1 MRENLNQEAT
11 MDEDRKTFYIGT
23 EVDPAT
29 GQGGAPVLY
38 PGKDL
43 TTHGIIVGMTGSG
56 KTGLSIDLIEEALI
70 DGVPVIAIDPKGDL
84 GNLLLTFPGLSAA
97 EFQPWIDPAEAE
109 RKGLTVEQTAAA
121 TAETW
126 HKGLSGSGIAPE
138 RIAQLK
144 AGADFVIFTPGSTAG
159 IPVSV
164 LQSFRRPAG
173 ELGDEETQEK
183 VKGVTSALLGLVGI
197 DADPIRS
204 REHILI
210 SSIINDTWG
219 KDTDLTLPDLIV
231 QLQNPP
237 FEKLGVF
244 EVDTFFPPKDRL
256 DLAMRVNGLI
266 ASPSFQSW
274 LNGAPLD
281 VETFLHAPD
290 GRPRCSIFAIA
301 HLSDVERMFF
311 VTLLLQEVLGWM
323 RLQQGTDSLRA
334 LLYFDEVFGYFP
346 PYPFNP
352 PSKVPLLTLM
362 KQARAF
368 GLGVVLATQNP
379 VDIDYKG
386 LSNAGTWV
394 IGKLQQDGDRERV
407 LGGLEGAL
415 QEGGGTLDRAWFSG
429 VLGSL
434 KPRQFLLHNV
444 HTARHVVVQ
453 SRFAMSYLRGP
464 ITKAQIGQLMA
475 PRKIEFEHVT
485 HEALPTL
492 GPSRYLPAFPDGVP
506 VQFAPVPAGATLDPY
521 LFGEADV
528 AYEDKTSGA
537 FVQEHLLLAVPV
549 SQWPA
554 VDWTTAEQLPEGTT
568 WWDKAPE
575 GVLYEEVPA
584 DLQKPVSWKTLTVR
598 LKDVLKVRPLTLL
611 TSKPYKVAQQDSET
625 EAQFMAR
632 LGVLSAPDI
641 TGAVNKV
648 QDNLQEK
655 QRKLQDE
662 LTEAQQRLNI
672 AQMEARNRNSTAT
685 MQTAEAF
692 LGLLVGRKRS
702 FTAGARTRG
711 TAQTFRE
718 KAGDLQQKV
727 NDLQQQLAVLAAQ
740 TQATVTAEEQAARA
754 KYLAVEAKLL
764 RPKVSNVVVKRVG
777 IVFR

>member
-1 MRENLNQEAT
+1 

-29 GQGGAPVLY
+29 GQAGAPVLY
-38 PGKDL
+38 PSKDL
-43 TTHGIIVGMTGSG
+43 TTHGVIVGMTGSG

-84 GNLLLTFPGLSAA
+84 GNLLLTFPNLTAA
-97 EFQPWIDPAEAE
+97 EFQPWVDPAEAE
-109 RKGLTVEQTAAA
+109 RKGLTIEQTAAA

-126 HKGLSGSGIAPE
+126 QKGLAVSGIAPE
-138 RIAQLK
+138 RIVQLK
-144 AGADFVIFTPGSTAG
+144 AAADFVIFTPGSTAG

-219 KDTDLTLPDLIV
+219 KGHDLTLPDLIA

-256 DLAMRVNGLI
+256 DLAMRINGLI

-281 VETFLHAPD
+281 IETFLHAPD

-301 HLSDVERMFF
+301 HLSDAERMFF
-311 VTLLLQEVLGWM
+311 VTLLLQEVISWM
-323 RLQQGTDSLRA
+323 RVQQGTDSLRA

-368 GLGVVLATQNP
+368 GLGVLLATQNP

-386 LSNAGTWV
+386 LSNAGTWI
-394 IGKLQQDGDRERV
+394 IGTLQQEGDRERV

-415 QEGGGTLDRAWFSG
+415 QEGGGTLDRAWFTG
-429 VLGSL
+429 ILGSL
-434 KPRQFLLHNV
+434 KPRQFLLHNT
-444 HTARHVVVQ
+444 HTAKHIILQ

-464 ITKAQIGQLMA
+464 LTKAQISQLME
-475 PRKIEFEHVT
+475 PRKAEFEHVT
-485 HEALPTL
+485 HEALPTS
-492 GPSRYLPAFPDGVP
+492 GPSRYLPALPDGVP
-506 VQFAPVPAGATLDPY
+506 VQFAPVPTGTTLDPY
-521 LFGEADV
+521 VFGEADV
-528 AYEDKTSGA
+528 AYEDRTTGA
-537 FVQEHLLLAVPV
+537 FVQEHLLLSVPV

-554 VDWTTAEQLPEGTT
+554 VDWTTAEQLPESTT
-568 WWDKAPE
+568 WLDNAPD
-575 GVLYEEVPA
+575 GVLFEEVPA
-584 DLQKPVSWKTLTVR
+584 DLQKPASWKVITAR
-598 LKDVLKVRPLTLL
+598 FKDVLKVRPLTLL
-611 TSKPYKVAQQDSET
+611 TSKPYKVAQQDGEP
-625 EAQFMAR
+625 EGQFMAR

-641 TGAVNKV
+641 TAAVNKV
-648 QDNLQEK
+648 QEKQQEK
-655 QRKLQDE
+655 QRKLEDD
-662 LTEAQQRLNI
+662 LTEAQQRLSI
-672 AQMEARNRNSTAT
+672 AQMDARNRTAT
-685 MQTAEAF
+685 EGVQAVETVI
-692 LGLLVGRKRS
+692 GLFMKRS
-702 FTAGARTRG
+702 RSISAVTRSHGA
-711 TAQTFRE
+711 AQKQRE
-718 KAGDLQQKV
+718 KANDLQQRV
-727 NDLQQQLAVLAAQ
+727 NDLQQHMEVLAAQ
-740 TQATVTAEEQAARA
+740 TQATVMAEEQVARA

-764 RPKVSNVVVKRVG
+764 RPKGSNIVVKRVG
-777 IVFR
+777 VVFR

>member
-1 MRENLNQEAT
+1 ME
-11 MDEDRKTFYIGT
+11 EDRKTFYIGT
-23 EVDPAT
+23 EIDPAT
-29 GQGGAPVLY
+29 GQAGALVLY

-56 KTGLSIDLIEEALI
+56 KTGLAIDLIEEALI

-84 GNLLLTFPGLSAA
+84 GNLLLTFPTLTAA
-97 EFQPWIDPAEAE
+97 EFQPWVDPAEAE
-109 RKGLTVEQTAAA
+109 RKGLTIEQTAEA
-121 TAETW
+121 TAQTW
-126 HKGLSGSGIAPE
+126 QKGLAGSGIAPE

-144 AGADFVIFTPGSTAG
+144 AAADFVIFTPGSTAG

-219 KDTDLTLPDLIV
+219 KGHDLTLPDLIA

-256 DLAMRVNGLI
+256 DLAMRINGLI

-301 HLSDVERMFF
+301 HLSDAERMFF
-311 VTLLLQEVLGWM
+311 VTLLLQEVISWM

-368 GLGVVLATQNP
+368 GLGVLLATQNP

-386 LSNAGTWV
+386 LSNAGTWI
-394 IGKLQQDGDRERV
+394 IGTLQQEGDRERV

-415 QEGGGTLDRAWFSG
+415 QEGGGTLDRAWFTG

-444 HTARHVVVQ
+444 HTARHIVVQ

-464 ITKAQIGQLMA
+464 LTKAQIAQLMA
-475 PRKIEFEHVT
+475 PRKQEFEHIT
-485 HEALPTL
+485 HEAMPTS
-492 GPSRYLPAFPDGVP
+492 GPSRYLPAFPDGLP
-506 VQFAPVPAGATLDPY
+506 VQFAPVPPGTAVDSY
-521 LFGEADV
+521 MFGEADV
-528 AYEDKTSGA
+528 AYEDKTTSA
-537 FVQEHLLLAVPV
+537 FIQQHLLLSIPT

-554 VDWTTAEQLPEGTT
+554 VDWSMAEQLPENVA
-568 WWDKAPE
+568 WSEKAPD
-575 GVLYEEVPA
+575 GVLFQDVPA
-584 DLQKPVSWKTLTVR
+584 DLQKPASWKVITAR
-598 LKDVLKVRPLTLL
+598 FKDTLKVRPLTLL
-611 TSKPYKVAQQDSET
+611 TSKVYKVAQQDSET
-625 EAQFMAR
+625 EAEFMAR

-641 TGAVNKV
+641 TGAVNGV
-648 QDNLQEK
+648 QEKLAEK
-655 QRKLQDE
+655 QRKLQDD
-662 LTEAQQRLNI
+662 LTETQQRLNI
-672 AQMEARNRNSTAT
+672 AQMQARSSGTTEGVQAVET
-685 MQTAEAF
+685 VIGF
-692 LGLLVGRKRS
+692 LMKRRRS
-702 FTAGARTRG
+702 VSAIARSHG
-711 TAQTFRE
+711 IAQRQRE
-718 KAGDLQQKV
+718 QANDLQQKV
-727 NDLQQQLAVLAAQ
+727 SDLQQQLTVLDAQ
-740 TQATVTAEEQAARA
+740 TQGAVTAEDQSARA
-754 KYLAVEAKLL
+754 KYLAVDKKLL
-764 RPKVSNVVVKRVG
+764 RPKAGNIVVKRVG
-777 IVFR
+777 VVFR

>member
-1 MRENLNQEAT
+1 
-11 MDEDRKTFYIGT
+11 MDEDRRTFYIGT

-29 GQGGAPVLY
+29 GQAGAPVLY

-97 EFQPWIDPAEAE
+97 EFQPWVDPAEAE
-109 RKGLTVEQTAAA
+109 RKGLTVEQTALETAA
-121 TAETW
+121 TW
-126 HKGLSGSGIAPE
+126 QKGLASSGIAPE

-144 AGADFVIFTPGSTAG
+144 ASADFVIFTPGSTAG

-197 DADPIRS
+197 EADPIRS

-219 KDTDLTLPDLIV
+219 KGTDLTLSDLIV

-237 FEKLGVF
+237 FAKLGVF

-281 VETFLHAPD
+281 VESFLHAPD

-301 HLSDVERMFF
+301 HLSDAERMFF
-311 VTLLLQEVLGWM
+311 VTLLLQEVISWM
-323 RLQQGTDSLRA
+323 RLQQGTDSLLA

-368 GLGVVLATQNP
+368 GLGVLLATQNP

-394 IGKLQQDGDRERV
+394 IGTLQQEGDRDRV

-415 QEGGGTLDRAWFSG
+415 QEGGGTLDRAWFTG

-434 KPRQFLLHNV
+434 KPRQFLLHNI
-444 HTARHVVVQ
+444 HTAKHVVVQ

-464 ITKAQIGQLMA
+464 LTKAQIDQLMA
-475 PRKIEFEHVT
+475 PRKVEFEHVT
-485 HEALPTL
+485 HEALPTP
-492 GPSRYLPAFPDGVP
+492 GPSRYLPAFPDGIP
-506 VQFAPVPAGATLDPY
+506 VQFAPVPVGTTLDPY
-521 LFGEADV
+521 VFGEADV
-528 AYEDKTSGA
+528 AYEDKMTSA
-537 FVQEHLLLAVPV
+537 FVQQHLFLAIPV

-554 VDWTTAEQLPEGTT
+554 VDWATAELLPENVT
-568 WWDKAPE
+568 WCDKAPE
-575 GVLYEEVPA
+575 GVLFQEAPA
-584 DLQKPVSWKTLTVR
+584 DLQKPASWKTLTSR
-598 LKDVLKVRPLTLL
+598 LKDALKVRPLTLL
-611 TSKPYKVAQQDSET
+611 TSKEYKVAQQDGET

-641 TGAVNKV
+641 TGDVNKV
-648 QDNLQEK
+648 EEKLQEK
-655 QRKLQDE
+655 QRKLQDD

-672 AQMEARNRNSTAT
+672 AQMEARNRNSAAT
-685 MQTAEAF
+685 MQTAEAV

-702 FTAGARTRG
+702 FTTGVRARG
-711 TAQTFRE
+711 TAQTFQE
-718 KAGDLQQKV
+718 KAKDLQQKV
-727 NDLQQQLAVLAAQ
+727 NDLQQQLAVLAAR
-740 TQATVTAEEQAARA
+740 TQATVTAEEEAARA
-754 KYLAVEAKLL
+754 KYLAVEQKLL
-764 RPKVSNVVVKRVG
+764 RPKVSNIVVKRVG

>member
-1 MRENLNQEAT
+1 

-29 GQGGAPVLY
+29 GQAGPPVLY

-56 KTGLSIDLIEEALI
+56 KTGLSIDLIEEALM

-84 GNLLLTFPGLSAA
+84 GNLLLTFPTLTAA
-97 EFQPWIDPAEAE
+97 EFQPWVDPAEAE
-109 RKGLTVEQTAAA
+109 RKGLTIEQTAVA

-126 HKGLSGSGIAPE
+126 QKGLAGSGIAPE

-144 AGADFVIFTPGSTAG
+144 AAADFVIFTPGSTAG

-219 KDTDLTLPDLIV
+219 KGHDLTLPDLIA

-256 DLAMRVNGLI
+256 DLAMCINGLI

-281 VETFLHAPD
+281 VASFLHAPD

-301 HLSDVERMFF
+301 HLSDAERMFF
-311 VTLLLQEVLGWM
+311 VTLLLQEVISWM
-323 RLQQGTDSLRA
+323 RVQQGTDSLRA

-368 GLGVVLATQNP
+368 GLGVLLATQNP

-386 LSNAGTWV
+386 LSNAGTWI
-394 IGKLQQDGDRERV
+394 IGTLQQEGDRERV

-415 QEGGGTLDRAWFSG
+415 QEGGGTLDRAWFTG

-434 KPRQFLLHNV
+434 KPRQFLLHNI
-444 HTARHVVVQ
+444 HTARHIVVQ

-464 ITKAQIGQLMA
+464 LTKAQIGELMA
-475 PRKIEFEHVT
+475 PRKQEFEHVT
-485 HEALPTL
+485 HEAMPTS
-492 GPSRYLPAFPDGVP
+492 GPSRYLPAFPDGIS
-506 VQFAPVPAGATLDPY
+506 VQFAPVPAGTTVDPY
-521 LFGEADV
+521 VFGEADV
-528 AYEDKTSGA
+528 AYEDKTTSA
-537 FVQEHLLLAVPV
+537 FVQQHLFLTIPA
-549 SQWPA
+549 SQWST
-554 VDWTTAEQLPEGTT
+554 VDWSTAEQLPENVA
-568 WWDKAPE
+568 WSDKAPD
-575 GVLYEEVPA
+575 GVLFQDVPA
-584 DLQKPVSWKTLTVR
+584 DLQKPASWKTLTAR
-598 LKDVLKVRPLTLL
+598 FKDTLKVRPLTLL
-611 TSKPYKVAQQDSET
+611 TSKVYKVAQQDSET

-641 TGAVNKV
+641 TRAVSEV
-648 QDNLQEK
+648 QEKLAVK
-655 QRKLQDE
+655 QRKLQDD
-662 LTEAQQRLNI
+662 LTETQQRLNI
-672 AQMEARNRNSTAT
+672 AQMQARSSGTTEGVQAVET
-685 MQTAEAF
+685 VIGF
-692 LGLLVGRKRS
+692 LTKRRRS
-702 FTAGARTRG
+702 VSAIARSHG
-711 TAQTFRE
+711 IAQRQRE
-718 KAGDLQQKV
+718 QANDLQQKV
-727 NDLQQQLAVLAAQ
+727 TDLQQQVSVLAAQ
-740 TQATVTAEEQAARA
+740 TQASVTEAEQAARA
-754 KYLAVEAKLL
+754 KYLAVDQKLL
-764 RPKVSNVVVKRVG
+764 RPKVSNIVVKRVG
-777 IVFR
+777 VVFR

>member
-1 MRENLNQEAT
+1 

-29 GQGGAPVLY
+29 GQAGQPILY

-43 TTHGIIVGMTGSG
+43 TTHGVIVGMTGSG

-70 DGVPVIAIDPKGDL
+70 DGIPVIAIDPKGDL
-84 GNLLLTFPGLSAA
+84 GNLLLTFPNLTAV
-97 EFQPWIDPAEAE
+97 EFQPWVDPAEAE
-109 RKGLTVEQTAAA
+109 RKGLTVEQTAAV

-126 HKGLSGSGIAPE
+126 QKGLASSGISPE

-144 AGADFVIFTPGSTAG
+144 AAADFVIFTPGSTAG

-164 LQSFRRPAG
+164 LQSFRRPVG
-173 ELGDEETQEK
+173 ELGEEETQEK

-219 KDTDLTLPDLIV
+219 KGNDLTLPDLIV

-244 EVDTFFPPKDRL
+244 EVDTFFPPRDRL
-256 DLAMRVNGLI
+256 DLAMRINGLI

-274 LNGAPLD
+274 LNGASLD

-301 HLSDVERMFF
+301 HLSDAERMFF
-311 VTLLLQEVLGWM
+311 VTLLLQEVISWM

-368 GLGVVLATQNP
+368 GLGVLLATQNP

-386 LSNAGTWV
+386 LSNAGTWI

-415 QEGGGTLDRAWFSG
+415 QEGGDTLDRAWFSG

-444 HTARHVVVQ
+444 HTARHVVVR

-464 ITKAQIGQLMA
+464 LTKAQIGLLMA
-475 PRKIEFEHVT
+475 TRKTEFEHVT
-485 HEALPTL
+485 HEALPTA

-506 VQFAPVPAGATLDPY
+506 VEFAPVPAGTTLNPY

-528 AYEDKTSGA
+528 AYEDKTTGA
-537 FVQEHLLLAVPV
+537 FVQEHLLLSVPV
-549 SQWPA
+549 LQWPA

-568 WWDKAPE
+568 WLDRAPD
-575 GVLYEEVPA
+575 GVLFQEVPA
-584 DLQKPVSWKTLTVR
+584 DLQKPVSWKTITAR
-598 LKDVLKVRPLTLL
+598 FKDVLKVRPLTLL
-611 TSKPYKVAQQDSET
+611 TSKQYKVAQQDGET
-625 EAQFMAR
+625 EGQFMAR

-641 TGAVNKV
+641 TGAVGKV
-648 QDNLQEK
+648 QDKLLEK
-655 QRKLQDE
+655 QRKLQDN

-672 AQMEARNRNSTAT
+672 AQMQARSSGTTEGVQAVET
-685 MQTAEAF
+685 VI
-692 LGLLVGRKRS
+692 GLLMRRRRS
-702 FTAGARTRG
+702 ISAITRSHGA
-711 TAQTFRE
+711 AQRQRE
-718 KAGDLQQKV
+718 QANDLKQKV
-727 NDLQQQLAVLAAQ
+727 SDLQQQMMVLAAQ
-740 TQATVTAEEQAARA
+740 MQATVTAEEQAARA
-754 KYLAVEAKLL
+754 KYLAVDQKLL
-764 RPKVSNVVVKRVG
+764 RPKVSNIVIKRVG

>member
-11 MDEDRKTFYIGT
+11 VDEDRKTFYIGT

-29 GQGGAPVLY
+29 GQVGVPVLY

-43 TTHGIIVGMTGSG
+43 TTHGVIVGMTGSG

-84 GNLLLTFPGLSAA
+84 GNLLLTFPNLMAA
-97 EFQPWIDPAEAE
+97 EFQPWVDPAEAE
-109 RKGLTVEQTAAA
+109 RKGLTVEQAAAA

-126 HKGLSGSGIAPE
+126 QKGLAGSGIAPE

-144 AGADFVIFTPGSTAG
+144 AAADFVIFTPGSTAG

-197 DADPIRS
+197 EADPIRS

-219 KDTDLTLPDLIV
+219 KGHDLTLPDLIA

-237 FEKLGVF
+237 FEKPGVF

-256 DLAMRVNGLI
+256 DLAMRINSLI

-301 HLSDVERMFF
+301 HLSDAERMFF
-311 VTLLLQEVLGWM
+311 VTLLLQEVISWM

-368 GLGVVLATQNP
+368 GLGVLLATQNP

-386 LSNAGTWV
+386 LSNAGTWI
-394 IGKLQQDGDRERV
+394 IGTLQQEGDRERV

-415 QEGGGTLDRAWFSG
+415 QEGGGTLDRAWFTG

-434 KPRQFLLHNV
+434 KPRQFLLHNI
-444 HTARHVVVQ
+444 HTARHIVVQ

-464 ITKAQIGQLMA
+464 LTKAQIGQLMA
-475 PRKIEFEHVT
+475 VRKIEFEHVT
-485 HEALPTL
+485 YEALPTS

-506 VQFAPVPAGATLDPY
+506 VQFTPVPAGTTLDPY
-521 LFGEADV
+521 VFGEADV
-528 AYEDKTSGA
+528 AYEDKTTGA
-537 FVQEHLLLAVPV
+537 FVQEHLLLSVPV

-554 VDWTTAEQLPEGTT
+554 VDWTTAEQLPESTT
-568 WWDKAPE
+568 WLDKAPD
-575 GVLYEEVPA
+575 GVLFAEVST
-584 DLQKPVSWKTLTVR
+584 DLQKPASWKTLTTR
-598 LKDVLKVRPLTLL
+598 FKGVLKVRPLTLL
-611 TSKPYKVAQQDSET
+611 TSKPYKVAQQDGET
-625 EAQFMAR
+625 EGQFMAR

-648 QDNLQEK
+648 QEKLQE
-655 QRKLQDE
+655 QQHKLQDD

-672 AQMEARNRNSTAT
+672 AQMEARNRSSAAT

-692 LGLLVGRKRS
+692 LGLLVRRKRS
-702 FTAGARTRG
+702 FTAGVRTRG
-711 TAQTFRE
+711 TAQTLQE
-718 KAGDLQQKV
+718 KAKDLQQKV
-727 NDLQQQLAVLAAQ
+727 NDLQQQLVVLVAQ
-740 TQATVTAEEQAARA
+740 TQATVMAEEQAARV

-764 RPKVSNVVVKRVG
+764 RPKASNIVVKRVG
-777 IVFR
+777 VIFR

>member
-1 MRENLNQEAT
+1 

-29 GQGGAPVLY
+29 GQAGIPVLY

-56 KTGLSIDLIEEALI
+56 KTGLSIDLIEEALM

-84 GNLLLTFPGLSAA
+84 GNLLLTFPGLTAA
-97 EFQPWIDPAEAE
+97 EFQPWVDPAEAE
-109 RKGLTVEQTAAA
+109 RKELTVEQSAAETAAI
-121 TAETW
+121 W
-126 HKGLSGSGIAPE
+126 QKGLAASGIAPE
-138 RIAQLK
+138 RIAELK

-159 IPVSV
+159 VPVSV
-164 LQSFRRPAG
+164 LQSFHRPAG
-173 ELGDEETQEK
+173 DLGDEETQEK

-219 KDTDLTLPDLIV
+219 KNRDLTLPDLIV

-256 DLAMRVNGLI
+256 DLAMRINGLI

-281 VETFLHAPD
+281 VASFLRAPD

-301 HLSDVERMFF
+301 HLSDAERMFF
-311 VTLLLQEVLGWM
+311 VTLLLQEVLAWM
-323 RLQQGTDSLRA
+323 RLQQGTDALRA

-386 LSNAGTWV
+386 ISNAGTWI
-394 IGKLQQDGDRERV
+394 IGKLQQEGDRERV
-407 LGGLEGAL
+407 MGGLEGAL
-415 QEGGGTLDRAWFSG
+415 QEGGSALDKAWFTSA
-429 VLGSL
+429 LGSL

-444 HTARHVVVQ
+444 HTTRHLVMQ
-453 SRFAMSYLRGP
+453 SRFAMCYLRGP
-464 ITKAQIGQLMA
+464 LTKAQIGQLMVL
-475 PRKIEFEHVT
+475 RKTEFEHVT
-485 HEALPTL
+485 HEAPPTS
-492 GPSRYLPAFPDGVP
+492 GPSRYLPAFPHEVP
-506 VQFAPVPAGATLDPY
+506 VQFAPVPTGTTVEPY

-528 AYEDKTSGA
+528 AYEDKTTSA
-537 FVQEHLLLAVPV
+537 FVHEHVFLSIPA

-554 VDWTTAEQLPEGTT
+554 VDWNMAEQLPENVT
-568 WWDKAPE
+568 WSDKAPD
-575 GVLYEEVPA
+575 GVLFQEVSA
-584 DLQKPVSWKTLTVR
+584 DLQKSASWKLITSR
-598 LKDVLKVRPLTLL
+598 FNDALKVRPLTLL
-611 TSKPYKVAQQDSET
+611 TSKVYKIAQQDSET
-625 EAQFMAR
+625 QDQFMAR

-641 TGAVNKV
+641 TAAVVRVEEK
-648 QDNLQEK
+648 LQEK
-655 QRKLQDE
+655 QRKLQDD

-672 AQMEARNRNSTAT
+672 AQMEARNRSSTAT
-685 MQTAEAF
+685 MQTAEAV
-692 LGLLVGRKRS
+692 LGLLVGRRRS

-711 TAQTFRE
+711 SAQTMQE
-718 KAGDLQQKV
+718 KARDLQQKV
-727 NDLQQQLAVLAAQ
+727 NDLQQQLIVLTAQ
-740 TQATVTAEEQAARA
+740 MQATVTAEEQAARA
-754 KYLAVEAKLL
+754 KYLAIEQKLL
-764 RPKVSNVVVKRVG
+764 RPKASNIVIKWVG

>member
-1 MRENLNQEAT
+1 

-23 EVDPAT
+23 EVDPST
-29 GQGGAPVLY
+29 GQAGAPVLY
-38 PGKDL
+38 PSRDL
-43 TTHGIIVGMTGSG
+43 TTHGVIVGMTGSG
-56 KTGLSIDLIEEALI
+56 KTGLSIDLIEEALM

-84 GNLLLTFPGLSAA
+84 GNLLLTFPGLSTA
-97 EFQPWIDPAEAE
+97 EFQPWVDSAEAG
-109 RKGLTVEQTAAA
+109 RKGLTVEQAALETAA
-121 TAETW
+121 TW
-126 HKGLSGSGIAPE
+126 QKGLASSGIAPE

-144 AGADFVIFTPGSTAG
+144 AKADFVIFTPGSTAG

-164 LQSFRRPAG
+164 LQSFRRPVAD
-173 ELGDEETQEK
+173 LGDEETQEK

-197 DADPIRS
+197 DADPVRS

-219 KDTDLTLPDLIV
+219 KGMDLTLPDLIV

-244 EVDTFFPPKDRL
+244 EVDTFFPPRERL
-256 DLAMRVNGLI
+256 DLAMRINGLI

-281 VETFLHAPD
+281 VERFFRAPD

-311 VTLLLQEVLGWM
+311 VTLLLQEVLAWM

-368 GLGVVLATQNP
+368 GLGVLLATQNP

-386 LSNAGTWV
+386 LSNAGTWI

-415 QEGGGTLDRAWFSG
+415 QEGGGTLDRAWFSSI
-429 VLGSL
+429 LGSL

-464 ITKAQIGQLMA
+464 LTKAQIGQLMVS
-475 PRKIEFEHVT
+475 RKIEFEHVT
-485 HEALPTL
+485 LEALPTS

-506 VQFAPVPAGATLDPY
+506 VQFAPVPAGTTLDPY
-521 LFGEADV
+521 VFGEADV
-528 AYEDKTSGA
+528 VYEDKTIGA
-537 FVQEHLLLAVPV
+537 FVQEHLLLSAPV
-549 SQWPA
+549 SQWPT
-554 VDWTTAEQLPEGTT
+554 VDWTTAEQLPENAT
-568 WWDKAPE
+568 WWDNAPE
-575 GVLYEEVPA
+575 GVLFEEVPT
-584 DLQKPVSWKTLTVR
+584 DLQKPASWKTLTAR
-598 LKDVLKVRPLTLL
+598 FKDALKVRPLTLL
-611 TSKPYKVAQQDSET
+611 TSKPYKITQQDGET
-625 EAQFMAR
+625 EVQFMVR
-632 LGVLSAPDI
+632 LGILSAPDI

-648 QDNLQEK
+648 QDKLQEK
-655 QRKLQDE
+655 QRKLQED

-672 AQMEARNRNSTAT
+672 AQMEARNRSSTAT

-692 LGLLVGRKRS
+692 LGLLVGHKRS

-711 TAQTFRE
+711 TAQTLQE
-718 KAGDLQQKV
+718 KAKDLQQKV

-740 TQATVTAEEQAARA
+740 TQATVMAEEQAARA
-754 KYLAVEAKLL
+754 KYRAVEAKLL
-764 RPKVSNVVVKRVG
+764 RPKVSNIIVKRVG
-777 IVFR
+777 VVFR

>member
-1 MRENLNQEAT
+1 
-11 MDEDRKTFYIGT
+11 MDEDRKAFYIGT

-29 GQGGAPVLY
+29 GQAGVPVLY
-38 PGKDL
+38 PSEDL
-43 TTHGIIVGMTGSG
+43 TTHGVIVGMTGSG
-56 KTGLSIDLIEEALI
+56 KTGLSIDLIEEALM

-84 GNLLLTFPGLSAA
+84 GNLFLTFPGLSAA
-97 EFQPWIDPAEAE
+97 EFQPWVDPAEAE
-109 RKGLTVEQTAAA
+109 RKELTVEQVALETA
-121 TAETW
+121 TTW
-126 HKGLSGSGIAPE
+126 QKGLASSGIAPE

-144 AGADFVIFTPGSTAG
+144 AKADFVIFTPGSTAG

-173 ELGDEETQEK
+173 DLGDEETQEK

-210 SSIINDTWG
+210 SSIINHTWG
-219 KDTDLTLPDLIV
+219 KGTDLTLPDLIV

-237 FEKLGVF
+237 FEKLGVLK
-244 EVDTFFPPKDRL
+244 VDTFFPPRERL
-256 DLAMRVNGLI
+256 DLAMRINGLI

-281 VETFLHAPD
+281 VETFFRAPD
-290 GRPRCSIFAIA
+290 GRARCSIFSIA

-311 VTLLLQEVLGWM
+311 VTLLLQEVLAWM
-323 RLQQGTDSLRA
+323 RLQQGADSLRA

-379 VDIDYKG
+379 VDVDYKG
-386 LSNAGTWV
+386 LSNAGTWI

-407 LGGLEGAL
+407 LGGLEGVL
-415 QEGGGTLDRAWFSG
+415 QEGGGTLDRAWFSSI
-429 VLGSL
+429 LGSL

-464 ITKAQIGQLMA
+464 LTKAQIGQLMVS
-475 PRKIEFEHVT
+475 RKIEFEHVT
-485 HEALPTL
+485 LEALPTS

-506 VQFAPVPAGATLDPY
+506 VQFAPVPAGTTLDPY
-521 LFGEADV
+521 VFGEADV
-528 AYEDKTSGA
+528 VYEDKTIGA
-537 FVQEHLLLAVPV
+537 FVQEHLLLSAPV
-549 SQWPA
+549 SQWPT
-554 VDWTTAEQLPEGTT
+554 VDWTTAEQLPENAT
-568 WWDKAPE
+568 WWDNAPE
-575 GVLYEEVPA
+575 GVLFEEVPT
-584 DLQKPVSWKTLTVR
+584 DLQKPASWKTLTAR
-598 LKDVLKVRPLTLL
+598 FKDALKVRPLTLL
-611 TSKPYKVAQQDSET
+611 TSKPYKITQQDGET
-625 EAQFMAR
+625 EVQFMVR
-632 LGVLSAPDI
+632 LGILSAPDI

-648 QDNLQEK
+648 QDKLQEK
-655 QRKLQDE
+655 QRKLQEDV
-662 LTEAQQRLNI
+662 TEAQQRLNI
-672 AQMEARNRNSTAT
+672 AQMEARNRSSTAT
-685 MQTAEAF
+685 MQTAGAF
-692 LGLLVGRKRS
+692 LGLLVGHKRS

-711 TAQTFRE
+711 TAQTLQE
-718 KAGDLQQKV
+718 KAKDLQQKV

-740 TQATVTAEEQAARA
+740 TQATVMAEEQAARA
-754 KYLAVEAKLL
+754 KYRAVEAKLL
-764 RPKVSNVVVKRVG
+764 RPKVSNIIVKRIGV
-777 IVFR
+777 VFR

>member
-1 MRENLNQEAT
+1 
-11 MDEDRKTFYIGT
+11 MDEDRKTFYIGA

-29 GQGGAPVLY
+29 GQAGAPVLY

-56 KTGLSIDLIEEALI
+56 KTGLSIDLIEEALM
-70 DGVPVIAIDPKGDL
+70 DGIPVIAIDPKGDL
-84 GNLLLTFPGLSAA
+84 GNLLLTFPDLTAA

-109 RKGLTVEQTAAA
+109 RKEQTVEQAAIETAAM
-121 TAETW
+121 W
-126 HKGLSGSGIAPE
+126 QKGLAASGIAPE

-144 AGADFVIFTPGSTAG
+144 AGADFVVFTPGSTAG

-164 LQSFRRPAG
+164 LQSFRRPGG

-183 VKGVTSALLGLVGI
+183 VKGLTSALLGLVGV

-219 KDTDLTLPDLIV
+219 RSHDLTLPDLIV

-256 DLAMRVNGLI
+256 DLAMRINGLI

-281 VETFLHAPD
+281 IGTFLHAPD

-301 HLSDVERMFF
+301 HLSDAERMFF
-311 VTLLLQEVLGWM
+311 VTLLLQEVLSWM
-323 RLQQGTDSLRA
+323 RLQQGTDALRA

-386 LSNAGTWV
+386 ISNAGTWI
-394 IGKLQQDGDRERV
+394 IGKLQQEGDRERV
-407 LGGLEGAL
+407 MGGLEGAL
-415 QEGGGTLDRAWFSG
+415 QEGGGSLDRAWFSS

-444 HTARHVVVQ
+444 HTARHLVMQ

-464 ITKAQIGQLMA
+464 LTKAQIGQLMA

-485 HEALPTL
+485 HEAAPVS

-506 VQFAPVPAGATLDPY
+506 VQFAPVSAGTVVDAHI
-521 LFGEADV
+521 FGEADV
-528 AYEDKTSGA
+528 AYEDRTTSV
-537 FVQEHLLLAVPV
+537 FMQEHLVLAVPA
-549 SQWPA
+549 SQWSTA
-554 VDWTTAEQLPEGTT
+554 DWARAEQLSDSGG
-568 WWDKAPE
+568 WWSKAPD
-575 GVLYEEVPA
+575 GIMYGDVPA
-584 DLQKPVSWKTLTVR
+584 DLQKPVSWKTLAAR
-598 LKDVLKVRPLTLL
+598 FKDALKTRPLSLL
-611 TSKPYKVAQQDSET
+611 TSKLYKVAQQNGESQD
-625 EAQFMAR
+625 QFMAR

-641 TGAVNKV
+641 TAAVNKV
-648 QDNLQEK
+648 QEKLEEK
-655 QRKLQDE
+655 QRKLQDA

-672 AQMEARNRNSTAT
+672 TQMEARNRSSTAN

-702 FTAGARTRG
+702 FASGARTRG
-711 TAQTFRE
+711 SAQTLQE
-718 KAGDLQQKV
+718 KARDLQQKV
-727 NDLQQQLAVLAAQ
+727 NDLQQQLTVLAAQ
-740 TQATVTAEEQAARA
+740 MQATVVAEEQAARA
-754 KYLAVEAKLL
+754 KYLAVEQKVL
-764 RPKVSNVVVKRVG
+764 RPKASNIIVKQLG
-777 IVFR
+777 IVFRQTS

>member
-1 MRENLNQEAT
+1 
-11 MDEDRKTFYIGT
+11 MDEDRKTFYVGT
-23 EVDPAT
+23 EVDAAT
-29 GQGGAPVLY
+29 GQAGAPVLY

-43 TTHGIIVGMTGSG
+43 TTHGVIVGMTGSG

-70 DGVPVIAIDPKGDL
+70 DGIPVIAIDPKGDL
-84 GNLLLTFPGLSAA
+84 GNLLLTFPGLTAA
-97 EFQPWIDPAEAE
+97 EFQPWVDPAEAE

-126 HKGLSGSGIAPE
+126 QKGLAASGITPA

-144 AGADFVIFTPGSTAG
+144 TAADFVIFTPGSTAG

-197 DADPIRS
+197 EADPIRS

-219 KDTDLTLPDLIV
+219 KGNDLTLPDLIV

-244 EVDTFFPPKDRL
+244 EVDTFFPPRDRL
-256 DLAMRVNGLI
+256 DLAMRINGLI

-281 VETFLHAPD
+281 VETFLHASD
-290 GRPRCSIFAIA
+290 GRPRCSVFAIA
-301 HLSDVERMFF
+301 HLSDAERMFF
-311 VTLLLQEVLGWM
+311 VTLLLQEIISWM

-368 GLGVVLATQNP
+368 GLGVLLATQNP

-386 LSNAGTWV
+386 LSNAGTWI

-434 KPRQFLLHNV
+434 KPRQFLLHNI
-444 HTARHVVVQ
+444 HTARHVVMQ

-464 ITKAQIGQLMA
+464 LTKAQIGLLMA
-475 PRKIEFEHVT
+475 TRKTEFEHVT
-485 HEALPTL
+485 HEALPTT
-492 GPSRYLPAFPDGVP
+492 GPSRYLPAFPDGIP
-506 VQFAPVPAGATLDPY
+506 VEFAPVPPGTTLNPY

-528 AYEDKTSGA
+528 AYEDKTTGA
-537 FVQEHLLLAVPV
+537 FVQEHLLLSVPV

-554 VDWTTAEQLPEGTT
+554 VDWTTAEQLPENTT
-568 WWDKAPE
+568 WLERAPD
-575 GVLYEEVPA
+575 GVLFREVPA
-584 DLQKPVSWKTLTVR
+584 DLQKPVSWKTITAR
-598 LKDVLKVRPLTLL
+598 FKDVLKVRPLTLL
-611 TSKPYKVAQQDSET
+611 TSKQYKVAQQDGET
-625 EAQFMAR
+625 EGQFMAR

-641 TGAVNKV
+641 TGAVGKA
-648 QDNLQEK
+648 QDKLLEK
-655 QRKLQDE
+655 QRKLQDN

-672 AQMEARNRNSTAT
+672 AQMQARSSGTTEGVQAVET
-685 MQTAEAF
+685 VI
-692 LGLLVGRKRS
+692 GLLMRRRRSISAITRSHGAAQRQRKQAS
-702 FTAGARTRG
+702 
-711 TAQTFRE
+711 
-718 KAGDLQQKV
+718 DLQQKV
-727 NDLQQQLAVLAAQ
+727 SELQQQMMVLAAQ
-740 TQATVTAEEQAARA
+740 MQATVTAEEQAARG
-754 KYLAVEAKLL
+754 KYLAVDQKLL
-764 RPKVSNVVVKRVG
+764 RPKASNIVVRRVG
-777 IVFR
+777 VVFR

>member
-1 MRENLNQEAT
+1 
-11 MDEDRKTFYIGT
+11 MDEDRKTFYIGSA
-23 EVDPAT
+23 VDLAT
-29 GQGGAPVLY
+29 GQAGQPILY

-56 KTGLSIDLIEEALI
+56 KTGLSIDLIEEALM

-84 GNLLLTFPGLSAA
+84 GDLLLTFPGLSAA
-97 EFQPWIDPAEAE
+97 EFQPWVDPAEAE
-109 RKGLTVEQTAAA
+109 RKGLTVEQTAAE
-121 TAETW
+121 TAQTW
-126 HKGLSGSGIAPE
+126 QKGLAGSGIDPG
-138 RIAQLK
+138 RIAQLR
-144 AGADFVIFTPGSTAG
+144 AAADFVIFTPGSMAG

-197 DADPIRS
+197 EADPIRS

-219 KDTDLTLPDLIV
+219 RGMDLTLPDLIV

-256 DLAMRVNGLI
+256 DLAMRINGLI

-281 VETFLHAPD
+281 IDTFFHAPD

-301 HLSDVERMFF
+301 HLSDAERMFF
-311 VTLLLQEVLGWM
+311 VTLLLQEVLAWM
-323 RLQQGTDSLRA
+323 RLQQGTESLRA

-386 LSNAGTWV
+386 ISNAGTWI
-394 IGKLQQDGDRERV
+394 IGKLQQEGDRDRV

-415 QEGGGTLDRAWFSG
+415 QEGGGSLDRAWFAQI
-429 VLGSL
+429 LGGL

-444 HTARHVVVQ
+444 HAAKPAVLQ

-464 ITKAQIGQLMA
+464 LTKAQIGLLMA
-475 PRKIEFEHVT
+475 PRKTEFEHVT
-485 HEALPTL
+485 HDVLPAS
-492 GPSRYLPAFPDGVP
+492 GPSRYLPAFPDSVP
-506 VQFAPVPAGATLDPY
+506 VQFAPVPAGTALDPY
-521 LFGEADV
+521 IFGEADV
-528 AYEDKTSGA
+528 AYDDKTTGA
-537 FVQEHLLLAVPV
+537 FVQEHVLLAVAAT
-549 SQWPA
+549 QWPA
-554 VDWTTAEQLPEGTT
+554 VDWSTAEQLSETVT
-568 WWDKAPE
+568 WWDKPPE
-575 GVLYEEVPA
+575 GAVFQDVPA
-584 DLQKPVSWKTLTVR
+584 DLQKPASWKTLEAR
-598 LKDVLKVRPLTLL
+598 FKDVLKVRPFTLL
-611 TSKPYKVAQQDSET
+611 TSRPYKVAQQDGES

-648 QDNLQEK
+648 REKLEEQQHKFQD
-655 QRKLQDE
+655 D
-662 LTEAQQRLNI
+662 LTETQQRLNI
-672 AQMEARNRNSTAT
+672 AQMEARNRSTTAT

-692 LGLLVGRKRS
+692 LGLLVGHKRS
-702 FTAGARTRG
+702 FSSGARTRG
-711 TAQTFRE
+711 AAQTSQE
-718 KAGDLQQKV
+718 KANDLQQKV
-727 NDLQQQLAVLAAQ
+727 GAIQQQLAVLTAQMQAAV
-740 TQATVTAEEQAARA
+740 AAEEQAARA
-754 KYLAVEAKLL
+754 KYLAVDKKQL
-764 RPKVSNVVVKRVG
+764 RPKVSNIVIKRVG
-777 IVFR
+777 IAFR

>member
-23 EVDPAT
+23 EVDPST
-29 GQGGAPVLY
+29 GQAGAPVLY
-38 PGKDL
+38 PSRDL
-43 TTHGIIVGMTGSG
+43 TTHGVIVGMTGSG
-56 KTGLSIDLIEEALI
+56 KTGLSIDLIEEALM

-97 EFQPWIDPAEAE
+97 EFQPWVDPAEAE
-109 RKGLTVEQTAAA
+109 RKELTVEQAALETA
-121 TAETW
+121 TTW
-126 HKGLSGSGIAPE
+126 QKGLASSGIAPE

-144 AGADFVIFTPGSTAG
+144 AKADFVIFTPGSTAG

-173 ELGDEETQEK
+173 GLGDEETQEK

-204 REHILI
+204 REYILV

-219 KDTDLTLPDLIV
+219 KGMDLTLPDLIV
-231 QLQNPP
+231 QLQSPP

-244 EVDTFFPPKDRL
+244 EVDTFFPPRERL
-256 DLAMRVNGLI
+256 ELAMRINGLI

-281 VETFLHAPD
+281 VERFLHAPD

-311 VTLLLQEVLGWM
+311 VTLLLQEVLAWM

-379 VDIDYKG
+379 VDVDYKG
-386 LSNAGTWV
+386 LSNAGTWI

-444 HTARHVVVQ
+444 HTARHIVMQ

-464 ITKAQIGQLMA
+464 LTKAQIRQLMA
-475 PRKIEFEHVT
+475 SRKIEFEHVT
-485 HEALPTL
+485 QEALPTP

-506 VQFAPVPAGATLDPY
+506 VQFAPVPAGTTLDPY
-521 LFGEADV
+521 VFGEADV
-528 AYEDKTSGA
+528 AYEDKTTGA
-537 FVQEHLLLAVPV
+537 FVQEYLLLSVPV
-549 SQWPA
+549 SQWPV
-554 VDWTTAEQLPEGTT
+554 VDWTTAELLPEGTT
-568 WWDKAPE
+568 WLDKVPE
-575 GVLYEEVPA
+575 GVLFEEVPA
-584 DLQKPVSWKTLTVR
+584 DLQKPASWKTLTAR

-611 TSKPYKVAQQDSET
+611 TSKPYKVAQQDGET
-625 EAQFMAR
+625 EGQFMAR

-648 QDNLQEK
+648 REKLEEK
-655 QRKLQDE
+655 QHKLQDD

-672 AQMEARNRNSTAT
+672 AQMEARNRSSTAT

-711 TAQTFRE
+711 TAQTLQE
-718 KAGDLQQKV
+718 KARDLQQKV
-727 NDLQQQLAVLAAQ
+727 NDLQQQVAVLAAQ
-740 TQATVTAEEQAARA
+740 TQATVMAEEQAARA

-764 RPKVSNVVVKRVG
+764 RPKVSNVVIKRVG

>member
-1 MRENLNQEAT
+1 ME
-11 MDEDRKTFYIGT
+11 EDRKTFYIGT
-23 EVDPAT
+23 EIDPAT
-29 GQGGAPVLY
+29 GQAGALVLY

-56 KTGLSIDLIEEALI
+56 KTGLAIDLIEEALI

-84 GNLLLTFPGLSAA
+84 GNLLLTFPTLTAA
-97 EFQPWIDPAEAE
+97 EFQPWVDPAEAE
-109 RKGLTVEQTAAA
+109 RKGLTIEQTAEA
-121 TAETW
+121 TAQTW
-126 HKGLSGSGIAPE
+126 QKGLAGSGIAPE

-144 AGADFVIFTPGSTAG
+144 AAADFVIFTPGSTAG

-219 KDTDLTLPDLIV
+219 KGHDLTLPDLIA

-256 DLAMRVNGLI
+256 DLAMRINGLI

-301 HLSDVERMFF
+301 HLSDAERMFF
-311 VTLLLQEVLGWM
+311 VTLLLQEVISWM

-368 GLGVVLATQNP
+368 GLGVLLATQNP

-386 LSNAGTWV
+386 LSNAGTWI
-394 IGKLQQDGDRERV
+394 IGTLQQEGDRERV

-415 QEGGGTLDRAWFSG
+415 QEGGGTLDRAWFTG

-444 HTARHVVVQ
+444 HTARHIVVQ

-464 ITKAQIGQLMA
+464 LTKAQIAQLMA
-475 PRKIEFEHVT
+475 PRKQEFEHIT
-485 HEALPTL
+485 HEAMPTS
-492 GPSRYLPAFPDGVP
+492 GPSRYLPAFPDGLP
-506 VQFAPVPAGATLDPY
+506 VQFAPVPPGTAVDSY
-521 LFGEADV
+521 MFGEADV
-528 AYEDKTSGA
+528 AYEDKTTSA
-537 FVQEHLLLAVPV
+537 FIQQHLLLSIPA

-554 VDWTTAEQLPEGTT
+554 VDWSMAEQLPENVT
-568 WWDKAPE
+568 WSDKAPD
-575 GVLYEEVPA
+575 GVLFQDVPA
-584 DLQKPVSWKTLTVR
+584 DLQKPASWKVITAR
-598 LKDVLKVRPLTLL
+598 FKDTLKVRPLTLL
-611 TSKPYKVAQQDSET
+611 TSKVYKVAQQDSET
-625 EAQFMAR
+625 EAEFMAR

-641 TGAVNKV
+641 TGAVNGV
-648 QDNLQEK
+648 QEKLAEK
-655 QRKLQDE
+655 QRKLQDD
-662 LTEAQQRLNI
+662 LTETQQRLNI
-672 AQMEARNRNSTAT
+672 AQMQARSSGTTEGVQAVET
-685 MQTAEAF
+685 VIGF
-692 LGLLVGRKRS
+692 LMKRRRS
-702 FTAGARTRG
+702 VSAIARSHG
-711 TAQTFRE
+711 IAQRQRE
-718 KAGDLQQKV
+718 QANDLQQKV
-727 NDLQQQLAVLAAQ
+727 SDLQQQLTMLDAQ
-740 TQATVTAEEQAARA
+740 TQGAVTAEDQSARA
-754 KYLAVEAKLL
+754 KYLAVDKKLL
-764 RPKVSNVVVKRVG
+764 RPKAGNIVVKRVG
-777 IVFR
+777 VVFR

>member
-1 MRENLNQEAT
+1 
-11 MDEDRKTFYIGT
+11 MDEDRKAFYIGT

-29 GQGGAPVLY
+29 GQAGAPVLY
-38 PGKDL
+38 PSKDL
-43 TTHGIIVGMTGSG
+43 TTHGVIVGMTGSG

-84 GNLLLTFPGLSAA
+84 GNLLLTFPGLSTA
-97 EFQPWIDPAEAE
+97 EFQPWVDSAEAG
-109 RKGLTVEQTAAA
+109 RKGLTVEQAALETAA
-121 TAETW
+121 TW
-126 HKGLSGSGIAPE
+126 QKGLASSGIAPE

-144 AGADFVIFTPGSTAG
+144 AGADFVVFTPGSTAG

-164 LQSFRRPAG
+164 LQSFRRPVAD
-173 ELGDEETQEK
+173 LGDEEMQEK
-183 VKGVTSALLGLVGI
+183 VKGITSALLGLVGI

-219 KDTDLTLPDLIV
+219 KAMDLTLPDLIV

-256 DLAMRVNGLI
+256 ELAMRINGLI

-281 VETFLHAPD
+281 VESFLHAPD

-301 HLSDVERMFF
+301 HLSDAERMFF
-311 VTLLLQEVLGWM
+311 VTLLLQEVLSWM

-362 KQARAF
+362 KQARSF
-368 GLGVVLATQNP
+368 GLGVLLATQNP

-386 LSNAGTWV
+386 LSNAGTWI

-407 LGGLEGAL
+407 LGGLEGVL
-415 QEGGGTLDRAWFSG
+415 QEGGGTLDRVWFSG
-429 VLGSL
+429 ILGSL

-444 HTARHVVVQ
+444 HTARHVIVQ

-464 ITKAQIGQLMA
+464 LTKAQIGQLMA
-475 PRKIEFEHVT
+475 SRKIEFEHVT
-485 HEALPTL
+485 HEALLTS

-506 VQFAPVPAGATLDPY
+506 VQFAPVPAGTTLDPY
-521 LFGEADV
+521 VFGEADV
-528 AYEDKTSGA
+528 VYEDKTIGA
-537 FVQEHLLLAVPV
+537 FVQEHLLLSIPI

-554 VDWTTAEQLPEGTT
+554 VDWTTAEQLPENAT
-568 WWDKAPE
+568 WWDNAPE
-575 GVLYEEVPA
+575 GVLFEEVPT
-584 DLQKPVSWKTLTVR
+584 DLQKPVSWKTITAR
-598 LKDVLKVRPLTLL
+598 FKDALKVRPLTLL
-611 TSKPYKVAQQDSET
+611 ASKPYKITQQDGET
-625 EAQFMAR
+625 EVQFMVR
-632 LGVLSAPDI
+632 LGILSAPDI
-641 TGAVNKV
+641 TGAVGKV
-648 QDNLQEK
+648 QDKLQEK
-655 QRKLQDE
+655 QRKLQDD

-672 AQMEARNRNSTAT
+672 AQMEARNHSSAAT

-692 LGLLVGRKRS
+692 LGLLVGHKRS
-702 FTAGARTRG
+702 FTVCARTRG
-711 TAQTFRE
+711 IAQTFHE
-718 KAGDLQQKV
+718 KANDLQQKV
-727 NDLQQQLAVLAAQ
+727 NDLQRQLAVLAVQ
-740 TQATVTAEEQAARA
+740 TQVTVAAEEQAARG

-764 RPKVSNVVVKRVG
+764 RPKVSNIVVKRVG

>member
-1 MRENLNQEAT
+1 
-11 MDEDRKTFYIGT
+11 MDEDRRTFYIGAA
-23 EVDPAT
+23 VDPAT
-29 GQGGAPVLY
+29 GQTGAPVLY

-43 TTHGIIVGMTGSG
+43 TTHGVIVGMTGSG

-97 EFQPWIDPAEAE
+97 EFQPWVDPAEAE
-109 RKGLTVEQTAAA
+109 RKELTVEQTAVA
-121 TAETW
+121 TAEMW
-126 HKGLSGSGIAPE
+126 QKGLAASGIAPE

-144 AGADFVIFTPGSTAG
+144 AAADFVIFTPGSTAG

-219 KDTDLTLPDLIV
+219 KGADLTLPDLIV

-256 DLAMRVNGLI
+256 ELAMRVNGLI

-281 VETFLHAPD
+281 VGSFLRAPD
-290 GRPRCSIFAIA
+290 GRPRCSIFAIS
-301 HLSDVERMFF
+301 HLSDAERMFF
-311 VTLLLQEVLGWM
+311 VTLLLQEVLSWM

-386 LSNAGTWV
+386 LSNAGTW
-394 IGKLQQDGDRERV
+394 ILGKLQQDADRERV

-429 VLGSL
+429 VLGGL
-434 KPRQFLLHNV
+434 KPRQFLLHNI
-444 HTARHVVVQ
+444 HTAKHVIIQ

-464 ITKAQIGQLMA
+464 LTKAQIGVLMA

-485 HEALPTL
+485 HETL
-492 GPSRYLPAFPDGVP
+492 SASGPSRYLPAFPDSVP
-506 VQFAPVPAGATLDPY
+506 VQFAPVPAETTLDPY
-521 LFGEADV
+521 VFGEADV
-528 AYEDKTSGA
+528 AYEDRTTSA
-537 FVQEHLLLAVPV
+537 FIQQHLLLAVPA

-554 VDWTTAEQLPEGTT
+554 VDWSTAEQLPENVV

-575 GVLYEEVPA
+575 DVLFQDVPA
-584 DLQKPVSWKTLTVR
+584 DLQKPASWKSLGAR
-598 LKDVLKVRPLTLL
+598 FKEALKVRPLTLL
-611 TSKPYKVAQQDSET
+611 TSKIYKVAQQDGET

-648 QDNLQEK
+648 QDKLQEK
-655 QRKLQDE
+655 QRKLEAD
-662 LTEAQQRLNI
+662 LTEAQQRLSI
-672 AQMEARNRNSTAT
+672 AQMEARNRSSTAT

-702 FTAGARTRG
+702 FSTGARTRG
-711 TAQTFRE
+711 AAQTFQE
-718 KAGDLQQKV
+718 KAGGLQQKV
-727 NDLQQQLAVLAAQ
+727 NDLQQQLAILAAQ
-740 TQATVTAEEQAARA
+740 MQATVTAEEQAAQA
-754 KYLAVEAKLL
+754 KYLAVESRLL
-764 RPKVSNVVVKRVG
+764 RPKVSNIVVKRVG
-777 IVFR
+777 VVFR

>member
-11 MDEDRKTFYIGT
+11 VDEDRKIFYIGT

-29 GQGGAPVLY
+29 GQVGVPLLY

-43 TTHGIIVGMTGSG
+43 TTHGVIIGMTGSG

-84 GNLLLTFPGLSAA
+84 GNLLLTFPNLMAT
-97 EFQPWIDPAEAE
+97 EFQPWVDPAEGE
-109 RKGLTVEQTAAA
+109 RKGLTVEQVAAA

-126 HKGLSGSGIAPE
+126 QKGLAGSGIAPE
-138 RIAQLK
+138 RIARLK
-144 AGADFVIFTPGSTAG
+144 AAADFVIFTPGSTAG
-159 IPVSV
+159 ISVSV

-197 DADPIRS
+197 EADPIRS

-219 KDTDLTLPDLIV
+219 KGHDLTLPDLIA

-256 DLAMRVNGLI
+256 DLAMRINGLV

-281 VETFLHAPD
+281 VETFLHVPD

-301 HLSDVERMFF
+301 HLSDAERMFF
-311 VTLLLQEVLGWM
+311 VTLLLQEVISWM

-368 GLGVVLATQNP
+368 GLGVLLATQNP

-386 LSNAGTWV
+386 LSNAGTWI
-394 IGKLQQDGDRERV
+394 IGTLQQEGDRERV

-415 QEGGGTLDRAWFSG
+415 QEGGGTLDRAWFTG

-434 KPRQFLLHNV
+434 KPRQFLLHNI
-444 HTARHVVVQ
+444 HTARHIVVQ

-464 ITKAQIGQLMA
+464 LTKAQIGQLMA

-485 HEALPTL
+485 HEAMPTS

-506 VQFAPVPAGATLDPY
+506 VQFAPVPAGTTLDPY
-521 LFGEADV
+521 VFGEADV
-528 AYEDKTSGA
+528 VYEDKTTGA
-537 FVQEHLLLAVPV
+537 FVQEHLLLSVPV
-549 SQWPA
+549 SAWSA
-554 VDWTTAEQLPEGTT
+554 VDWTAAEQLPESTT
-568 WWDKAPE
+568 WLDKAPD
-575 GVLYEEVPA
+575 GVLFAEVSA
-584 DLQKPVSWKTLTVR
+584 DLQKPASWKTLATR
-598 LKDVLKVRPLTLL
+598 FKDILKVRPLMLL
-611 TSKPYKVAQQDSET
+611 TSKPYKIAEQDGET
-625 EAQFMAR
+625 EGQFMAR
-632 LGVLSAPDI
+632 LGVLSVPDI

-648 QDNLQEK
+648 QEKLQE
-655 QRKLQDE
+655 QQHKLQDDI
-662 LTEAQQRLNI
+662 TEAQQRLNI
-672 AQMEARNRNSTAT
+672 AQMEGRNRSSAAT

-692 LGLLVGRKRS
+692 MGLLVGRKRS
-702 FTAGARTRG
+702 FTAGARTPG
-711 TAQTFRE
+711 TAQTLQE
-718 KAGDLQQKV
+718 KAKDLQQKV
-727 NDLQQQLAVLAAQ
+727 NDLQQQMAGLVAQ
-740 TQATVTAEEQAARA
+740 TQVTVMAEEQAARA
-754 KYLAVEAKLL
+754 KYLAVAAKSL
-764 RPKVSNVVVKRVG
+764 RPKVSNIVIKRVG

>member
-1 MRENLNQEAT
+1 

-29 GQGGAPVLY
+29 GQAGPPVLY

-70 DGVPVIAIDPKGDL
+70 DGIPVIAIDPKGDL
-84 GNLLLTFPGLSAA
+84 GNLLLTFPGLSPV
-97 EFQPWIDPAEAE
+97 EFQPWVDPAEAE
-109 RKGLTVEQTAAA
+109 RKGLTVEQTAVE
-121 TAETW
+121 TAITW
-126 HKGLSGSGIAPE
+126 QKGLAGSGIAPE

-164 LQSFRRPAG
+164 LQSFRRPG
-173 ELGDEETQEK
+173 GDLGDEETQEK

-219 KDTDLTLPDLIV
+219 KGRDLTLPDLIV

-256 DLAMRVNGLI
+256 DLAMRINGLI

-281 VETFLHAPD
+281 VASFLHAPD

-301 HLSDVERMFF
+301 HLSDAERMFF
-311 VTLLLQEVLGWM
+311 VTLLLQEVLAWM

-368 GLGVVLATQNP
+368 GLGVVVATQNP

-386 LSNAGTWV
+386 ISNAGTWV
-394 IGKLQQDGDRERV
+394 IGKLQQEGDRERV
-407 LGGLEGAL
+407 MGGLEGAL
-415 QEGGGTLDRAWFSG
+415 QEGGGTLDRAWFSN
-429 VLGSL
+429 VLGNL

-464 ITKAQIGQLMA
+464 LTKAQIGQLMA

-485 HEALPTL
+485 HEALPTS

-506 VQFAPVPAGATLDPY
+506 VQFAPVPSGTTLDPY
-521 LFGEADV
+521 VFGEADV
-528 AYEDKTSGA
+528 AYEDQTTSA
-537 FVQEHLLLAVPV
+537 FVQQHLLLAIPV
-549 SQWPA
+549 SQWPV
-554 VDWTTAEQLPEGTT
+554 VDWTAAEQLSENVT
-568 WWDKAPE
+568 WWDKAPD
-575 GVLYEEVPA
+575 GALFQEVPA
-584 DLQKPVSWKTLTVR
+584 DLQKPASWKTIVAR
-598 LKDVLKVRPLTLL
+598 FKDTLKVRPLTLL
-611 TSKPYKVAQQDSET
+611 SSKPYKVAQQDGET

-641 TGAVNKV
+641 TGAVGKV
-648 QDNLQEK
+648 REK
-655 QRKLQDE
+655 LEDRQRKLQDD

-672 AQMEARNRNSTAT
+672 AQMEARNRSSTAN

-711 TAQTFRE
+711 SAQTMQE
-718 KAGDLQQKV
+718 KARDLQQNV

-740 TQATVTAEEQAARA
+740 MQATVTAEEQAAKA
-754 KYLAVEAKLL
+754 KYLAVESKLL
-764 RPKVSNVVVKRVG
+764 RPKASNIVVKRVG
-777 IVFR
+777 VVFR

>member
-1 MRENLNQEAT
+1 
-11 MDEDRKTFYIGT
+11 MDEDRKTFYIGS

-29 GQGGAPVLY
+29 GQAGQPVLY

-56 KTGLSIDLIEEALI
+56 KTGLSIDLIEEALM

-97 EFQPWIDPAEAE
+97 EFQPWVDPAEAE
-109 RKGLTVEQTAAA
+109 RKELTVEQTAVE
-121 TAETW
+121 TAQTW
-126 HKGLSGSGIAPE
+126 QKGLAASSITPE

-144 AGADFVIFTPGSTAG
+144 ASADFVIFTPGSTAG
-159 IPVSV
+159 ISVSV

-173 ELGDEETQEK
+173 DLGDEETQEK

-197 DADPIRS
+197 EADPIRS

-219 KDTDLTLPDLIV
+219 RGMDLTLPDLIV

-256 DLAMRVNGLI
+256 DLAMRINGLI

-281 VETFLHAPD
+281 IDTFFHAPD

-301 HLSDVERMFF
+301 HLSDAERMFF
-311 VTLLLQEVLGWM
+311 VTLLLQEVLAWM
-323 RLQQGTDSLRA
+323 RLQQGTESLRA

-386 LSNAGTWV
+386 ISNAGTWI
-394 IGKLQQDGDRERV
+394 IGKLQQEGDRERV
-407 LGGLEGAL
+407 MGGLEGAL
-415 QEGGGTLDRAWFSG
+415 QEGGGTLDRAWFTQI
-429 VLGSL
+429 LGGL
-434 KPRQFLLHNV
+434 RPRQFLLHNV
-444 HTARHVVVQ
+444 HTAKPVVLQ

-464 ITKAQIGQLMA
+464 LTKAQIGLLMA
-475 PRKIEFEHVT
+475 SRKTEFEHVT
-485 HEALPTL
+485 HEALPTS

-506 VQFAPVPAGATLDPY
+506 VQFAPVPAGTTLDPY
-521 LFGEADV
+521 VFGEADV
-528 AYEDKTSGA
+528 AYEDKPTGA
-537 FVQEHLLLAVPV
+537 FVQEHVLLAVAA

-554 VDWTTAEQLPEGTT
+554 VDWSTAEQLSDTVT
-568 WWDKAPE
+568 WWDKPPE
-575 GVLYEEVPA
+575 GAIFQEVPA
-584 DLQKPVSWKTLTVR
+584 DLQKPASWKTLEAR
-598 LKDVLKVRPLTLL
+598 FKDVLKVRPFTLL
-611 TSKPYKVAQQDSET
+611 ASKPYKVAQQDSES

-641 TGAVNKV
+641 TSAVNKV
-648 QDNLQEK
+648 REK
-655 QRKLQDE
+655 LEEQQHKLQDD
-662 LTEAQQRLNI
+662 LTETQQRLNI
-672 AQMEARNRNSTAT
+672 AQMEARNRSTTAT

-702 FTAGARTRG
+702 FSSGARTRG
-711 TAQTFRE
+711 AAQTSQE
-718 KAGDLQQKV
+718 KANDLQQKA
-727 NDLQQQLAVLAAQ
+727 NDIQQQLTVLTAQMQAAVA
-740 TQATVTAEEQAARA
+740 AEEQAARA
-754 KYLAVEAKLL
+754 KYLAVEKKLL
-764 RPKVSNVVVKRVG
+764 RPKVSNIVIKRVG
-777 IVFR
+777 IAFR

>member
-1 MRENLNQEAT
+1 MRQNINWEAT

-29 GQGGAPVLY
+29 GQAGAPVLY

-43 TTHGIIVGMTGSG
+43 TTHGVIVGMTGSG
-56 KTGLSIDLIEEALI
+56 KTGLSIDLIEEALM

-84 GNLLLTFPGLSAA
+84 GNLLLTFPGLTAA
-97 EFQPWIDPAEAE
+97 EFQPWVDPAEAE
-109 RKGLTVEQTAAA
+109 RKGLTVEQADLETAA
-121 TAETW
+121 TW
-126 HKGLSGSGIAPE
+126 QKGLAASGIAPE

-144 AGADFVIFTPGSTAG
+144 ASADFVIFTPGSTAG

-173 ELGDEETQEK
+173 DLGDEETQEK

-197 DADPIRS
+197 EADPIRS

-219 KDTDLTLPDLIV
+219 KGTDLTLPDLIV

-256 DLAMRVNGLI
+256 DLAMRINGLI

-301 HLSDVERMFF
+301 HLSDAERMFF
-311 VTLLLQEVLGWM
+311 VTLLLQEVISWM

-368 GLGVVLATQNP
+368 GLGVLLATQNP

-394 IGKLQQDGDRERV
+394 IGKLQQEGDRERV

-429 VLGSL
+429 ILGSL

-444 HTARHVVVQ
+444 HTAKPVVLQ

-464 ITKAQIGQLMA
+464 LTKAQISQLMA
-475 PRKIEFEHVT
+475 SRKSEFEHVT
-485 HEALPTL
+485 HEAAPTS

-506 VQFAPVPAGATLDPY
+506 VQFAPVPAGTTLDAY
-521 LFGEADV
+521 VFGEADV
-528 AYEDKTSGA
+528 AYEDKATSA
-537 FVQEHLLLAVPV
+537 FVQQHLLLAVPA

-554 VDWTTAEQLPEGTT
+554 VDWSSAERVPTNVT
-568 WWDKAPE
+568 WLDKAPE
-575 GVLYEEVPA
+575 GVVFQDVPA
-584 DLQKPVSWKTLTVR
+584 DLQKPASWKTITAR
-598 LKDVLKVRPLTLL
+598 FKDVLKVRPLTLL
-611 TSKPYKVAQQDSET
+611 TSKAYKVAQQDSET

-632 LGVLSAPDI
+632 LSVLSAPDI

-648 QDNLQEK
+648 QEKLQE
-655 QRKLQDE
+655 QQHKLQDN

-672 AQMEARNRNSTAT
+672 AQMDARNRTAT
-685 MQTAEAF
+685 EGVQAVETVISLFM
-692 LGLLVGRKRS
+692 KRS
-702 FTAGARTRG
+702 RSISAVTRSHGA
-711 TAQTFRE
+711 AQRQRE
-718 KAGDLQQKV
+718 RASDLQQQV

-754 KYLAVEAKLL
+754 KYLAVEQKLL
-764 RPKVSNVVVKRVG
+764 RPKVSNIVVKRVG
-777 IVFR
+777 VVFR

>member
-1 MRENLNQEAT
+1 
-11 MDEDRKTFYIGT
+11 MDEDRRTFYIGT

-29 GQGGAPVLY
+29 GQAGAPVLY

-70 DGVPVIAIDPKGDL
+70 DGIPVIAIDPKGDL
-84 GNLLLTFPGLSAA
+84 GNLLLTFPSLSPA
-97 EFQPWIDPAEAE
+97 EFQPWVDPAEAE
-109 RKGLTVEQTAAA
+109 RKGLSVQQTAVETAA
-121 TAETW
+121 TW
-126 HKGLSGSGIAPE
+126 QKGLAGSGIAPE

-173 ELGDEETQEK
+173 DLGDEETQEK

-219 KDTDLTLPDLIV
+219 KGRDLTLPDLIV

-256 DLAMRVNGLI
+256 DLAMRINGLI

-281 VETFLHAPD
+281 VESFLRAPD

-301 HLSDVERMFF
+301 HLSDAERMFF
-311 VTLLLQEVLGWM
+311 VTLLLQEVLAWM

-386 LSNAGTWV
+386 ISNAGTWI
-394 IGKLQQDGDRERV
+394 IGKLQQEGDRERV
-407 LGGLEGAL
+407 MGGLEGAL
-415 QEGGGTLDRAWFSG
+415 QEGGGTLDRAWFSSI
-429 VLGSL
+429 LGSL

-444 HTARHVVVQ
+444 HTARHVIVQ

-464 ITKAQIGQLMA
+464 LTKAQIGQLMA
-475 PRKIEFEHVT
+475 PRKTEFERVT
-485 HEALPTL
+485 HETLPTS
-492 GPSRYLPAFPDGVP
+492 GPSRYLPAFPDGIP
-506 VQFAPVPAGATLDPY
+506 VQFAPVPSGTTLDPY

-528 AYEDKTSGA
+528 AYEDQTTSV
-537 FVQEHLLLAVPV
+537 FVQQHLLLAIPV
-549 SQWPA
+549 SQWPV
-554 VDWTTAEQLPEGTT
+554 VDWTAAEQLSSSVA
-568 WWDKAPE
+568 WWDKAPD
-575 GVLYEEVPA
+575 GALFQEVPA
-584 DLQKPVSWKTLTVR
+584 DLQKPASWKTIVAR
-598 LKDVLKVRPLTLL
+598 FKDTLKVRSLTLL
-611 TSKPYKVAQQDSET
+611 TSKPYKVAQQDGET

-641 TGAVNKV
+641 TGAVGKV
-648 QDNLQEK
+648 REKLEDK
-655 QRKLQDE
+655 QRKLQDD

-672 AQMEARNRNSTAT
+672 AQMEARNRSSTAN

-702 FTAGARTRG
+702 FTAGTRTRG
-711 TAQTFRE
+711 SAQTMQE
-718 KAGDLQQKV
+718 KARDLQQNV

-740 TQATVTAEEQAARA
+740 MQATMTAEEQAAKA
-754 KYLAVEAKLL
+754 KYLAVDQKLL
-764 RPKVSNVVVKRVG
+764 RPKASNIVVKRVG
-777 IVFR
+777 VVFR

>member
-1 MRENLNQEAT
+1 
-11 MDEDRKTFYIGT
+11 MDEDRRTFYIGT

-29 GQGGAPVLY
+29 GQAGAPVLY

-97 EFQPWIDPAEAE
+97 EFQPWVDPAEAE
-109 RKGLTVEQTAAA
+109 RKGLTLEQAALETAA
-121 TAETW
+121 TW
-126 HKGLSGSGIAPE
+126 QKGLASSGIAPE

-144 AGADFVIFTPGSTAG
+144 ASADFAIFTPGSTAG
-159 IPVSV
+159 ISVSV

-197 DADPIRS
+197 EADPIRS

-219 KDTDLTLPDLIV
+219 KGTDLTLPDLIV

-281 VETFLHAPD
+281 VERFLHAPD

-301 HLSDVERMFF
+301 HLSDAERMFF
-311 VTLLLQEVLGWM
+311 VTLLLQEVISWM
-323 RLQQGTDSLRA
+323 RVQQGTDSLRA

-368 GLGVVLATQNP
+368 GLGVLLATQNP

-386 LSNAGTWV
+386 LSNAGTWI
-394 IGKLQQDGDRERV
+394 IGTLQQEGDRERV

-415 QEGGGTLDRAWFSG
+415 QEGGGTLDRAWFTG

-434 KPRQFLLHNV
+434 KPRQFLLHNI
-444 HTARHVVVQ
+444 HTAKHVVVQ

-464 ITKAQIGQLMA
+464 LTKAQIGQLMA
-475 PRKIEFEHVT
+475 PRKVEFEHVT
-485 HEALPTL
+485 HEALPTS
-492 GPSRYLPAFPDGVP
+492 GPSRYLPAFPDGIP
-506 VQFAPVPAGATLDPY
+506 VQFAPVPVGTTLGPY
-521 LFGEADV
+521 VFGEADV
-528 AYEDKTSGA
+528 AYEDKMTSA
-537 FVQEHLLLAVPV
+537 FVQQHLLLTIPV

-554 VDWTTAEQLPEGTT
+554 VDWATAELLPENVT
-568 WWDKAPE
+568 WCDKAPE
-575 GVLYEEVPA
+575 GVLFQEAPA
-584 DLQKPVSWKTLTVR
+584 DLQKPASWKTLTSR
-598 LKDVLKVRPLTLL
+598 LKDALKVRPLTLL
-611 TSKPYKVAQQDSET
+611 TSKEYKVAQQDGET

-641 TGAVNKV
+641 TGDVNKV
-648 QDNLQEK
+648 EEKLQEK
-655 QRKLQDE
+655 QRKLQDD

-672 AQMEARNRNSTAT
+672 VQMEARNRNSAAT
-685 MQTAEAF
+685 MQTAEAV

-702 FTAGARTRG
+702 FTTGVRTRG
-711 TAQTFRE
+711 TAQTFQE
-718 KAGDLQQKV
+718 KAKDLQQKV

-740 TQATVTAEEQAARA
+740 TQATVTAEEEAARA
-754 KYLAVEAKLL
+754 KYLAVEQKLL
-764 RPKVSNVVVKRVG
+764 RPKVSNIVVKRVG